1 MLEKSTAKLP
11 DLFRLNNGGEV
22 CTVDDWRLRR
32 QELRDTIVELLY
44 GGMPPVPE
52 QTRVELLHPHLA
64 ASLGVRTHNTYRILT
79 GPEKKLTF
87 VIKVLAPEG
96 DGPFPVIINGDG
108 CWEFVTEQ
116 IIAEVMSRKCAL
128 VLFNRVE
135 IAADIYQPARDSGIY
150 QLYPD
155 AKFGALAAW
164 AWGYHRCVDALLQL
178 NDTGKPEHRIPIDT
192 AKIAIAGHS
201 RGGKATLLAGA
212 TDERIALVC
221 ANNSGSGGAGSFMY
235 QAEGSETLKDGL
247 HAVPYWFNSAYLSK
261 YIDRQT
267 ELPFDQHFLKALV
280 APRALLTTEALGDY
294 WANPAGTWHTHHAAR
309 DAYRFLGQEER
320 IGIWYRKG
328 GHKHGLEDWRV
339 LLDFLD
345 WQLRGIRPAY
355 RFDFD
360 PFVM

>member
-11 DLFRLNNGGEV
+11 DLFRFNDGAEV
-22 CTVDDWRLRR
+22 RNADDWRRRR
-32 QELRDTIVELLY
+32 QELQNTIVELLY

-52 QTRVELLHPHLA
+52 QTLLELLHPHFA

-79 GPEKKLTF
+79 GPELKLSF
-87 VIKVLAPEG
+87 VMKVLAPEG

-108 CWEFVTEQ
+108 CWEYLTEQ
-116 IIAEVMSRKCAL
+116 IIAEIMARKCAL
-128 VLFNRVE
+128 ALFNRVE

-150 QLYPD
+150 CLYPD
-155 AKFGALAAW
+155 GKFGALAAW

-178 NDTGKPEHRIPIDT
+178 GGSGRPEHRISIDVNR
-192 AKIAIAGHS
+192 IAIAGHS

-221 ANNSGSGGAGSFMY
+221 ANNSGSGGAGSYMY
-235 QAEGSETLKDGL
+235 QGKGSETLKDGL
-247 HAVPYWFNSAYLSK
+247 SAVPYWFNSEYLNK
-261 YIDRQT
+261 YIDRQA

-280 APRALLTTEALGDY
+280 APRALLTTEALGDL
-294 WANPAGTWHTHHAAR
+294 WANPAGTWHTHQAAR
-309 DAYRFLGQEER
+309 EAYRFLGQEER
-320 IGIWYRKG
+320 IGIWYRNG
-328 GHKHGLEDWRV
+328 GHKHGWEDWRAF
-339 LLDFLD
+339 LDFLD
-345 WQLRGIRPAY
+345 WQFRGIMPAY